1 MAEKAGCSAWGPEHG
16 ENLNRK
22 PWRERGDQN
31 VQGNIHELAFTRAT
45 RHHSGVYTC
54 SADNGSPAP
63 TEAEIGLDV
72 QVCGTWHLQD
82 WHEKLYLAIFFQHK
96 PEIEMDKERKKDG
109 VMEIACIVQASPSA
123 EVCVR
128 APIIIVI
135 INIFYYLLPLSL
147 SSSKRLCRAFHHLLL
162 RWAGTKTESCCCQT
176 K

>member
-1 MAEKAGCSAWGPEHG
+1 MEGKGRSKCAGEYPWVGLYKSNPSPLWGLHVFSRQWLPSSCWGRDWPWCSGLW
-16 ENLNRK
+16 NLASSR
-22 PWRERGDQN
+22 
-31 VQGNIHELAFTRAT
+31 LT
-45 RHHSGVYTC
+45 
-54 SADNGSPAP
+54 
-63 TEAEIGLDV
+63 
-72 QVCGTWHLQD
+72 
-82 WHEKLYLAIFFQHK
+82 KLYLAIFFQHK